1 MSPKAQQCVSSF
13 WAADHVALTPASV
26 LAPSPLLWQNIRP
39 TGNSRKKECIL
50 VDGSRRVQGL
60 DGEGGGEAGNWEATL
75 SITQRKQSKGDQL
88 ARPPFKFHN
97 VPQTTWKPSVEI
109 PAPLG
114 DTARSKHCRT
124 LLFPWVQLVDFILY
138 VSSLRALTHR
148 ICTIGGRK

>member
-1 MSPKAQQCVSSF
+1 MQSLFKQHFKRMSPKAQQCVSSF
-13 WAADHVALTPASV
+13 WAAGHVALTPASV

-97 VPQTTWKPSVEI
+97 APQNYLETKRWDTCASGGHCSFKALPHAVVSVS
-109 PAPLG
+109 P
-114 DTARSKHCRT
+114 
-124 LLFPWVQLVDFILY
+124 
-138 VSSLRALTHR
+138 VSWFYIVGIFT
-148 ICTIGGRK
+148 